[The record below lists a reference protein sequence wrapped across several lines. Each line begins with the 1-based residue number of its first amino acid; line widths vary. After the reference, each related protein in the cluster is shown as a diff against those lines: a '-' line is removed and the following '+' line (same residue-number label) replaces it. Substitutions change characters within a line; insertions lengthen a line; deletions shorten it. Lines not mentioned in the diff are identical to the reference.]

1 MNTTYAYLTGRRAW
15 FVPAVSVWGDLQ
27 AETID
32 SLATETDDS
41 ATRVVFQR
49 FTIGG
54 EAQEIAFASLTDHR
68 GNPLPVQVDNP
79 VAIPVAKNAVAVA
92 VIGTPANTS
101 FRIGKSAV
109 SAEDAIVDLWIIEAG
124 T

>member
-1 MNTTYAYLTGRRAW
+1 MNITYAHLTGRRAW

-27 AETID
+27 AESID

-41 ATRVVFQR
+41 AARVVFQL

-54 EAQEIAFASLTDHR
+54 VAQEIAFASLTDHR
-68 GNPLPVQVDNP
+68 GNPLPAQIDHP
-79 VAIPVAKNAVAVA
+79 VAIPVAKNVVAVA

-101 FRIGKSAV
+101 FRIGKTAM
-109 SAEDAIVDLWIIEAG
+109 SAEDGIVDLWIIEAG